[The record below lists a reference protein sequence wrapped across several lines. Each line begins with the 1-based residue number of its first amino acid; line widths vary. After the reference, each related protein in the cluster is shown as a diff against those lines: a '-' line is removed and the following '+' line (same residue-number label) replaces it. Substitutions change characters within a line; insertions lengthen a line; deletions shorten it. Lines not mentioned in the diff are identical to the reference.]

1 MGWYYLLPNIKA
13 SALLIVGELDTDIL
27 KQNIKAFDYL
37 DCHKKLE
44 LVPGATHLFKE
55 RGAMESVCSLAGA
68 WFENY
73 LQPLKQ
79 LK

>member
-37 DCHKKLE
+37 DCHKKLDWYRE
-44 LVPGATHLFKE
+44 LLICSKKEGPWKAFVPLRE
-55 RGAMESVCSLAGA
+55 RG
-68 WFENY
+68 
-73 LQPLKQ
+73 LKITCN
-79 LK
+79 L